1 MFKFVDKM
9 ILSEMKEQALNQEFY
24 RYFNR
29 LSKVQKESMLS
40 LVKSFLEMSE
50 ETPKRVSV
58 KQYNKE
64 LEEAEKRISK
74 GDYAT
79 HESLKAEAKKW

>member
-1 MFKFVDKM
+1 
-9 ILSEMKEQALNQEFY
+9 MKEQALNQEFY
-24 RYFNR
+24 HYYNR

-40 LVKSFLEMSE
+40 LVKSFLEKSDE
-50 ETPKRVSV
+50 KTKRVSV

-64 LEEAEKRISK
+64 LEEAEKRI
-74 GDYAT
+74 GEGEYVT